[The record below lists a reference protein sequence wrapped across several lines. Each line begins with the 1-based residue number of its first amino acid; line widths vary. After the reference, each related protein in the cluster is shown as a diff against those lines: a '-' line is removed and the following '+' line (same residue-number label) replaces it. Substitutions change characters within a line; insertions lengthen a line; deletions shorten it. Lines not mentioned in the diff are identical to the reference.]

1 MFSALRL
8 RSSIFR
14 LALTFIAVFAA
25 SFLILGLFVY
35 FQATSYLLRELQ
47 NAIEPQGASA
57 AEIFRERGLQALVAD
72 FQARAAG
79 NADADAIFLLVDE
92 QCNPLYGTLSRQP
105 EPAEIRARC
114 SDLLAQGDW
123 FDFELGPE
131 ESRFSSQLVLARLVR
146 LSEDYGLLYG
156 AAMGEL
162 DILEEILLGTLIWGF
177 MLMLGLGVGGSWL
190 MARNISLRLE
200 KLNRTSRAIRR
211 GNFAR
216 RMPVD
221 NTHDEFDHLA
231 VNLNEMLDHIEV
243 LMDAVK
249 NVSNAIAHDLRTP
262 LTRLL
267 TDLEELRVLLPRDAE
282 LDSYIDRSI
291 EDAAGILQTFN
302 ALLRI
307 AQIESGARRRDF
319 EEMDLGHVATDV
331 VEFYWPLAEE
341 KGITLRSR
349 IGRTSRFR
357 GDQDLVSQAMSN
369 LVDNA
374 IKYTPAGGTVTV
386 GLEKGEQGPRFFVS
400 DSGPGIP
407 PSEYDNVFDR
417 FYRLDA
423 HRDSEGSGLGLSV
436 VAAVAK
442 LHDATVRLRSNDP
455 GLNVRMDFHASQ

>member
-1 MFSALRL
+1 M
-8 RSSIFR
+8 
-14 LALTFIAVFAA
+14 AVFAA

-35 FQATSYLLRELQ
+35 FQATSYLQRELQ
-47 NAIEPQGASA
+47 NSIEPQGTSA
-57 AEIFRERGLQALVAD
+57 TEIFRVGGVQALVAD
-72 FQARAAG
+72 LEARAAS
-79 NADADAIFLLVDE
+79 DADGAAVLLLVDDP
-92 QCNPLYGTLSRQP
+92 CHPLHGTLSKQP
-105 EPAEIRARC
+105 EPEEIRARC
-114 SDLLAQGDW
+114 NELFAQGDW
-123 FDFELGPE
+123 FDFELGPR
-131 ESRFSSQLVLARLVR
+131 ESGVARELVFACLIP
-146 LSEDYGLLYG
+146 LSEDFGFLYG
-156 AAMGEL
+156 ATMGDL

-177 MLMLGLGVGGSWL
+177 ILMIGLGIGASGL
-190 MARNISLRLE
+190 MSRNISARLE
-200 KLNRTSRAIRR
+200 QLNRTSRAIRG
-211 GNFAR
+211 GNCAR

-221 NTHDEFDHLA
+221 NTRDEFDHLA

-249 NVSNAIAHDLRTP
+249 NASNAIAHDLRTP

-267 TDLEELRVLLPRDAE
+267 NDLEELRALLPRDTDP
-282 LDSYIDRSI
+282 DSYIERSI
-291 EDAAGILQTFN
+291 EDAGRILQTFN

-341 KGITLRSR
+341 KGITLHTQ
-349 IGRTSRFR
+349 IGRTSRLL

-374 IKYTPAGGTVTV
+374 IKYTPVGGTVTV
-386 GLEKGEQGPRFFVS
+386 GLDQGDRGHRFFVS

-407 PSEYDNVFDR
+407 PSEYDNVFNR

-423 HRDSEGSGLGLSV
+423 HGDSEGSGLGLSV

-442 LHDATVRLRSNDP
+442 LHDASLRLRSNEALP
-455 GLNVRMDFHASQ
+455 